1 MNLEQ
6 EIVVVTA
13 FIVST
18 LWLLKSY
25 LKMRQALQWWQG
37 RQVLQL
43 SQEAKNIRDGLLQE
57 SFTIRRSLELLPV
70 DNLELL
76 VKKSRDCL
84 EKLDNF
90 HHSLSQL
97 SDRLSPV
104 YIEDSLPLAIQSVVE
119 QWQARYPRLHLH
131 LDLPTHWRHES
142 YNQSML
148 ILQVLEELLHLA
160 LSELV
165 GDIAIHIS
173 LSPKGKMGE
182 LLIHISGDRVLGNL
196 SYSSLKQLKY
206 LRQIFQ
212 ILTLGKCSYRLHH
225 LAIDWFFIW

>member
-1 MNLEQ
+1 LEP

-25 LKMRQALQWWQG
+25 LKTRQALQWWQE

-70 DNLELL
+70 DDLELL
-76 VKKSRDCL
+76 VKKNRDCL

-97 SDRLSPV
+97 SDRLSPA

-119 QWQARYPRLHLH
+119 QWQAQYPKLHLH
-131 LDLPTHWRHES
+131 LDLPNHWRHES
-142 YNQSML
+142 HHQSML
-148 ILQVLEELLHLA
+148 ILRVLEELLQITLSDLLA
-160 LSELV
+160 
-165 GDIAIHIS
+165 DIAIHIT
-173 LSPKGKMGE
+173 LSPKENLGE
-182 LLIHISGDRVLGNL
+182 LLIHISDDRTADNL

-212 ILTLGKCSYRLHH
+212 TLMPGKCCYRQHNI
-225 LAIDWFFIW
+225 AIDWSLIW

>member
-6 EIVVVTA
+6 EIVVVTS
-13 FIVST
+13 IIST

-25 LKMRQALQWWQG
+25 LKTKQALQWWQG

-43 SQEAKNIRDGLLQE
+43 SQEAEKIRNGLLQE

-70 DNLELL
+70 DNSELL

-97 SDRLSPV
+97 SDRLSPAHV
-104 YIEDSLPLAIQSVVE
+104 EDSLPLAIQSVVE
-119 QWQARYPRLHLH
+119 QWQAHYPRLHLH
-131 LDLPTHWRHES
+131 LDLPTHWQDELP
-142 YNQSML
+142 NKSML
-148 ILQVLEELLHLA
+148 IIRVLEELLQIT
-160 LSELV
+160 LSEILA
-165 GDIAIHIS
+165 DIDIYIS

-182 LLIHISGDRVLGNL
+182 LLIHISYDNAARML
-196 SYSSLKQLKY
+196 SYSSLKELKY

-212 ILTLGKCSYRLHH
+212 TLTLGKCCYRQHY
-225 LAIDWFFIW
+225 LAVDWFLIW